1 MCSIL
6 LRELSAHS
14 FMKQA
19 VGLKISAP
27 YNNILTDC
35 TGGKGMKKA
44 GKAGGIFLAMLV
56 LLGSG
61 SVWAG
66 GDMGRLEP
74 AVDFDFVVLA
84 KNSSTSVTA
93 DLAFPLDFQII
104 PVIVVGDG
112 TGAFSASMSRSNTKG
127 ELIYIYQRFPGAGV
141 NAFNIG
147 ISPVTLRISS
157 AVTLGP
163 GWAFGYVITGILFST
178 EKPPYAYTVS
188 LSF

>member
-1 MCSIL
+1 ML
-6 LRELSAHS
+6 MAL
-14 FMKQA
+14 
-19 VGLKISAP
+19 
-27 YNNILTDC
+27 
-35 TGGKGMKKA
+35 
-44 GKAGGIFLAMLV
+44 LV
-56 LLGSG
+56 LMSG

-66 GDMGRLEP
+66 GGTARLEP

-112 TGAFSASMSRSNTKG
+112 TGAFTASMSRSTTHG
-127 ELIYIYQRFPGAGV
+127 ELVYIYQRFPGAGV

-147 ISPVTLRISS
+147 ISPVSLRISS

-178 EKPPYAYTVS
+178 ETPPYAYTVS

>member
-1 MCSIL
+1 
-6 LRELSAHS
+6 
-14 FMKQA
+14 
-19 VGLKISAP
+19 
-27 YNNILTDC
+27 
-35 TGGKGMKKA
+35 MKKVS
-44 GKAGGIFLAMLV
+44 KAGGMLMALLV
-56 LLGSG
+56 LMSG

-66 GDMGRLEP
+66 GDMARLEP
-74 AVDFDFVVLA
+74 AADFDFVVLA

-112 TGAFSASMSRSNTKG
+112 TGAFTASMSRSTTQG
-127 ELIYIYQRFPGAGV
+127 ELVYIYQRFPGAEV
-141 NAFNIG
+141 YAFNIG
-147 ISPVTLRISS
+147 ISPVSLRISS

-178 EKPPYAYTVS
+178 ETPPYAYTVS